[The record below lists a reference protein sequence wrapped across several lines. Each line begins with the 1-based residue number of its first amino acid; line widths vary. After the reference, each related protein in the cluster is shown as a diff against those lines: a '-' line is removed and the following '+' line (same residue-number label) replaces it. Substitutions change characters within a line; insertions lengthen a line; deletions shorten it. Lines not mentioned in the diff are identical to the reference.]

1 MSALLDAFAAAGARF
16 RDLAGSAANVAA
28 IDPVRALSR
37 ADDLALGEP
46 GLWSPNRHC
55 RLVECRDGWIAVSLA
70 RNDDRDLVPAWT
82 GAAFSDDPWDA
93 VIAAAARRSA
103 ADMTMAG
110 IALHLP
116 VALIGEAAPLQQSV
130 LRGGAAADGAVID
143 LSALWAGP
151 YCAALLAEAGHAVT
165 KVESPARPDPTPR
178 HTPALDARLNGGKR
192 RIRLD
197 PGSPELLDLIG
208 EARVLVTSARPHA
221 LARLGLDEAR
231 LFARNPELLWVAITA
246 HGWRGD
252 AAMRVGFG
260 DDCAA
265 AGGLIQREEDAPRFM
280 GDALADPLTGLLA
293 ATLALE
299 ALAAG
304 RRGVLDVSLA
314 GSAATFAAEIQ

>member
-1 MSALLDAFAAAGARF
+1 MSGLIEAVAAAGDRLRGA
-16 RDLAGSAANVAA
+16 AGGAAAF
-28 IDPVRALSR
+28 DPRRALSR
-37 ADDLALGEP
+37 EDDLALGEP

-70 RNDDRDLVPAWT
+70 RDDDRDLVPAWT
-82 GAAFSDDPWDA
+82 GASFANDPWEA
-93 VIAAAARRSA
+93 VVEASRRRSV
-103 ADMTMAG
+103 ADMAGTG

-116 VALIGEAAPLQQSV
+116 VARVGEAEPLPLSP
-130 LRGGAAADGAVID
+130 LRKGGAPGDRVID

-151 YCAALLAEAGHAVT
+151 YCAALLAEAGWAVT
-165 KVESPARPDPTPR
+165 KIESPARPDPTPR

-192 RIRLD
+192 RMTLD
-197 PGSPELLDLIG
+197 FGGPALHDLIG
-208 EARVLVTSARPHA
+208 GARVLVTSARPHA
-221 LARLGLDEAR
+221 LARLGLDEKR
-231 LFARNPELLWVAITA
+231 LFALNPDLLWIAITA
-246 HGWRGD
+246 HGWRGE

-265 AGGLIQREEDAPRFM
+265 AGGLVHRDGDTAPRFM

-304 RRGVLDVSLA
+304 RRGLLDVSLA
-314 GSAATFAAEIQ
+314 ASAATFAAVIR